1 MLLLSILAISALAL
15 AVMAWNY
22 VRSTFA
28 RLIIPCIRR
37 LLGDSIA
44 DSIGMIFSWIDE
56 PVTKTRRVA
65 RQLFATFKR
74 QVLGMHTNF
83 YWRDAATIEAR
94 TTSHLCKAE
103 TGEIFEQITV
113 TTISPEDLPREIRD
127 ALVRHREAGMD
138 LRDAVCQRMERDV
151 LQLDIAGA

>member
-1 MLLLSILAISALAL
+1 MLLLSLLAISAIAL

-22 VRSTFA
+22 IRGTFA
-28 RLIIPCIRR
+28 RLIIPSARQ

-44 DSIGMIFSWIDE
+44 DCIGNIFSLIDE
-56 PVTKTRRVA
+56 PITKTRRVV

-74 QVLGMHTNF
+74 HVLGINTHF
-83 YWRDAATIEAR
+83 YWRDAGTIEAR
-94 TTSHLCKAE
+94 TTAHLRKAE

-127 ALVRHREAGMD
+127 ALVRHREAGID

-151 LQLDIAGA
+151 LQLDVAGA